1 MNNLKQTIY
10 STIQRVAKRKS
21 LEIGVIRDQDALVD
35 NLGLKSLD
43 LARIIATLE
52 LRLDVDPFDELV
64 SITSIRTV
72 GDLCA
77 AYAKCFSEQNGS
89 ATQNKR
95 PKAEPAADTSQTSL
109 SRSTRDQR
117 TRQRMLRKSGRSR
130 KA

>member
-35 NLGLKSLD
+35 NLGFKSLD
-43 LARIIATLE
+43 LARIIAILE
-52 LRLDVDPFDELV
+52 LKLDLDPFAELV

-89 ATQNKR
+89 ATENNT
-95 PKAEPAADTSQTSL
+95 PEAAPVTGASETSL
-109 SRSTRDQR
+109 SRGTRNQRGRQR
-117 TRQRMLRKSGRSR
+117 TLRKSGRSR
-130 KA
+130 NA